1 MNTTS
6 PLTFTVRGA
15 RPTDAAHI
23 AQLTLQLD
31 PDLDP
36 APIAQR
42 FERLL
47 TRSTHAFFVLDDP
60 SAEGGDGIVGF
71 VAAEHRTLLQFGERV
86 ELIALVVDARLRRSG
101 AGSTLVA
108 AVEAWAR
115 QRRGVQDMVVRSSL
129 TREDSHPFYQR
140 IGYAHHKTQNVYT
153 RTLTP

>member
-1 MNTTS
+1 MSANNA
-6 PLTFTVRGA
+6 LTFTVRGA
-15 RPTDAAHI
+15 RPGDAAHI

-47 TRSTHAFFVLDDP
+47 TRATHAFFVLDDP
-60 SAEGGDGIVGF
+60 SSDGGDGIAGF

-86 ELIALVVDARLRRSG
+86 ELIALVVDPRVRRCG

-129 TREDSHPFYQR
+129 SREDSHPFYQR
-140 IGYAHHKTQNVYT
+140 IGYVHHKTQNVYT

>member
-1 MNTTS
+1 MNTPS
-6 PLTFTVRGA
+6 ALTFTVRGA

-36 APIAQR
+36 AAVAQR

-47 TRSTHAFFVLDDP
+47 TRSTHAFFVVDDP
-60 SAEGGDGIVGF
+60 SADGADGIAGF
-71 VAAEHRTLLQFGERV
+71 VAAEHRSLLQFGERV
-86 ELIALVVDARLRRSG
+86 ELIALVVAPRLRRSG

-129 TREDSHPFYQR
+129 TREDSHPFYQG
-140 IGYAHHKTQNVYT
+140 IGYVHHKTQNVYT

>member
-1 MNTTS
+1 MNTPS
-6 PLTFTVRGA
+6 ALTFTVRGA
-15 RPTDAAHI
+15 RPADAAHI

-36 APIAQR
+36 AAVAQR

-47 TRSTHAFFVLDDP
+47 MRSTHAFFVVDDP
-60 SAEGGDGIVGF
+60 SADASDDIAGF
-71 VAAEHRTLLQFGERV
+71 VAAEHRSLLQFGERV
-86 ELIALVVDARLRRSG
+86 ELIALVVDPRLRRSG

-115 QRRGVQDMVVRSSL
+115 QRRGVQDMAVRSSL
-129 TREDSHPFYQR
+129 TREDSHPFYQG